1 MFLRAFDRATQ
12 AGDIQL
18 LEELGKLEKCFFKD
32 DMVMEMVE
40 KSQAERN
47 PHQVDAQMDKLIDA
61 IGNWKRTTIRIL
73 LVVPTSGAGKRF
85 QEKCDEKCMC
95 DCVVDMIDFV

>member
-1 MFLRAFDRATQ
+1 MPRRAGGSGG
-12 AGDIQL
+12 AGG
-18 LEELGKLEKCFFKD
+18 LGKLEECFFKD
-32 DMVMEMVE
+32 EKVMKMVE

-95 DCVVDMIDFV
+95 NSVIDMMDFV